1 MFLVHWVSMICI
13 DHNPW
18 LGFLFEF
25 DKLLCFIFTWMG
37 GSTCRYVCVPCMLI
51 QYLQRTEKGIRSL
64 GTGVR
69 DSSELPRGFWGI
81 ELRSFGRA
89 T

>member
-1 MFLVHWVSMICI
+1 
-13 DHNPW
+13 
-18 LGFLFEF
+18 
-25 DKLLCFIFTWMG
+25 
-37 GSTCRYVCVPCMLI
+37 MLI